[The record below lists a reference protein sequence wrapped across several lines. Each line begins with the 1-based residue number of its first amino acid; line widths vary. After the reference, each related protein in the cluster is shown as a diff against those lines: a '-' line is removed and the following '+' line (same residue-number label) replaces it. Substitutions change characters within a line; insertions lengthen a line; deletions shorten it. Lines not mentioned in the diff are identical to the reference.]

1 MKKGFT
7 LVELLVVVAIL
18 GVLAAVGIVSFGGFL
33 GSAKENV
40 SKSNHILAVKL
51 TQTTFLKCSMSEQVI
66 LKKYFNEDTG
76 EFAYVNDFCTL
87 LEQKNENSMASYL
100 RNHLNSPKVCNPYG
114 LAHSSGTCQEAFAI
128 GGQLGNPRKLGET
141 QFYGNQDNDKIVI
154 QTKISESEF
163 LYDEFDLNNL

>member
-18 GVLAAVGIVSFGGFL
+18 GVLAAVGIVSFGGYL

-51 TQTTFLKCSMSEQVI
+51 TQTSFLKCSMGEQVI
-66 LKKYFNEDTG
+66 LKQNFNENTG
-76 EFAYVNDFCTL
+76 EFTYVNDFCTL
-87 LEQKNENSMASYL
+87 LDQKNEKSMASYL

-114 LAHSSGTCQEAFAI
+114 LMHNNSSCQEAFAK
-128 GGQLGNPRKLGET
+128 GGNLGNPNKLGET
-141 QFYGNQDNDKIVI
+141 QFHGTQENDKIVI